1 MARVA
6 LLILLVLAVAACS
19 PKRMVVGMIADML
32 SEGDGAM
39 VSDEDP
45 ELVREALPFGLKT
58 YEILLSEV
66 PEHRGLLEA
75 TAKGFTAY
83 GYLLQQR
90 ADLVDERDLS
100 QARELRARAHRL
112 YLRGRDYALRG
123 LELNHEGLGE
133 ALISD
138 RAAALAR
145 TTAEDLDFLYWAGAA
160 WAGALSAAKDDMNL
174 VAELPIAGDLV
185 GRVLELDE
193 TYEAGNAHEFF
204 ISYEGRRPGGSAE
217 KARRHYARALELA
230 EGKRGSV
237 YLALAEAVVVRE
249 QNLAEFR
256 SLIEAALAIDPDR
269 EPQLRLVNSIARRR
283 ALWLQ
288 SRLPE
293 LFLDFEPE
301 GGVS

>member
-19 PKRMVVGMIADML
+19 PKRMVVVMIADML

-58 YEILLSEV
+58 YESLLSEV

-138 RAAALAR
+138 RAAACPNCGAPV
-145 TTAEDLDFLYWAGAA
+145 ESAGLVPAQPSMEK
-160 WAGALSAAKDDMNL
+160 WALSRLSAGSPRRQIVDEIVQHGTMVRRDADEL
-174 VAELPIAGDLV
+174 VK
-185 GRVLELDE
+185 RV
-193 TYEAGNAHEFF
+193 EAGSLA
-204 ISYEGRRPGGSAE
+204 P
-217 KARRHYARALELA
+217 ARQRFPVR
-230 EGKRGSV
+230 
-237 YLALAEAVVVRE
+237 VVVTFGIGTF
-249 QNLAEFR
+249 L
-256 SLIEAALAIDPDR
+256 LIL
-269 EPQLRLVNSIARRR
+269 
-283 ALWLQ
+283 
-288 SRLPE
+288 
-293 LFLDFEPE
+293 LFLLRAAPA
-301 GGVS
+301 